1 MKRRFHIPVA
11 LVLLAM
17 PAIVF
22 VVVVSDWIVGDIEH
36 LAKVAERAD
45 ARVVENNVL
54 SGLSACVERAKHAAE
69 TAVDMPEAEIV
80 IVQYHFRLHPGDLTH
95 DVRGEIEVFPIR

>member
-54 SGLSACVERAKHAAE
+54 SGLSA
-69 TAVDMPEAEIV
+69 
-80 IVQYHFRLHPGDLTH
+80 
-95 DVRGEIEVFPIR
+95 

>member
-1 MKRRFHIPVA
+1 MKRCFHIPVA

-22 VVVVSDWIVGDIEH
+22 VGVVSDWIVGDIEQ

-69 TAVDMPEAEIV
+69 TAVASAVANPTDASLAE
-80 IVQYHFRLHPGDLTH
+80 L
-95 DVRGEIEVFPIR
+95 